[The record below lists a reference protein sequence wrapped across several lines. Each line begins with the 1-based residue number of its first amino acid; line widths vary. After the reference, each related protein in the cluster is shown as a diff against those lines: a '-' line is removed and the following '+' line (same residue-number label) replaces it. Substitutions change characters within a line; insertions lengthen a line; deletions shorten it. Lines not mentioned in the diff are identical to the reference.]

1 MSNQNQKVNEQKV
14 EQVQQVETPV
24 QAAEP
29 QQVVQQPVAQVQQET
44 GGFKNWLKKH
54 WKGVV
59 GGSLGLGTAV
69 GSAWVAY
76 KKGKAA
82 GINSVP
88 MPTGQE
94 EDYSLNPNE

>member
-24 QAAEP
+24 QAAAEP
-29 QQVVQQPVAQVQQET
+29 QVVQQPVAQVQQET
-44 GGFKNWLKKH
+44 GGFKAWMKRH
-54 WKGVV
+54 WKGAV
-59 GGSLGLGTAV
+59 GGALGLGTAV

-88 MPTGQE
+88 MPTEQ